1 MSEGTQEQVGF
12 RRWAVSDP
20 DLSAVITADDERV
33 TYGELFAEVNRIC
46 HGLRARGVGEG
57 DTVAVVMANSTALVA
72 AYLAAMQSG
81 IYLVTV
87 NYHLTAPE
95 IAHILEDSGA
105 KVVLCSARAE
115 AAVLAAAPPGVQVF
129 VDGGAGGHA
138 DGTDG
143 ADGATAGARPMAEL
157 TGGMPPTDPER
168 TPNGSLMMYT
178 SGTTGRPKG
187 VKRPLSGISADQGAL
202 TYAWLFKEFGM
213 SREAFAAWLV
223 SAPMYHS
230 ANLTPAIGALNWGGT
245 LVLMDGWT
253 PEGFL
258 RRVQEHG
265 VTGTSMVPTH
275 FQRLLRLPEEVRA
288 GFDVSSLR
296 YVLHGA
302 APCPVEVKRQIMDW
316 FGPVVYEYY
325 GSTEVGTT
333 IARPREWLDHPGTV
347 GRPASIS
354 TLKILDDDGAEV
366 PAGETGIVYM
376 RQGEDRVEYHN
387 DPGKTDG
394 SRRDG
399 LMTVWDVGHVDEDGF
414 LYITGRAAELILV
427 GGVNVYPAEIE
438 GALTGHPW
446 VADAG
451 VVGAPDP
458 DYGEVPV
465 AHVVLSDAAPDV
477 PSAVAALRDHLAGRL
492 AKPKLPAR
500 YLVHD
505 SLPRDPNGKLYKARL
520 ADAEEVSA

>member
-1 MSEGTQEQVGF
+1 MTEETQEQVGF
-12 RRWAVSDP
+12 RLWAVSDP
-20 DLSAVITADDERV
+20 DLCAIITAEDERI

-46 HGLRARGVGEG
+46 HGLRARGVNEG
-57 DTVAVVMANSTALVA
+57 DTAAVVMHNSAALAA

-81 IYLVTV
+81 LYLVTI
-87 NYHLTAPE
+87 NYHLTTPE
-95 IAHILEDSGA
+95 IAYILEDSGA
-105 KVVLCSARAE
+105 KVVLCSERVE
-115 AAVLAAAPPGVQVF
+115 ATVLAAAGPGVEVF
-129 VDGGAGGHA
+129 VDGTPEKARA
-138 DGTDG
+138 LPEL
-143 ADGATAGARPMAEL
+143 TAG
-157 TGGMPPTDPER
+157 MPATDPET

-187 VKRPLSGISADQGAL
+187 VKRRLSGVSADKGAL
-202 TYAWLFKEFGM
+202 TYVWLFNEFGM
-213 SREAFAAWLV
+213 HREAFASWLV

-230 ANLTPAIGALNWGGT
+230 ANITPAIGALNWGGT

-258 RRVQEHG
+258 QRVQKHR

-275 FQRLLRLPEEVRA
+275 FHRLLRLPDEVRDA
-288 GFDVSSLR
+288 ADVSSLR

-302 APCPVEVKRQIMDW
+302 APCPAEVKQAMLDW
-316 FGPVVYEYY
+316 FGPVIYEYY

-333 IARPREWLDHPGTV
+333 IARPREWLAHPGTV

-354 TLKILDDDGAEV
+354 TLKILDDAGREV
-366 PAGETGIVYM
+366 ATGETGIVYM

-438 GALTGHPW
+438 GALVAHEW
-446 VADAG
+446 IADAG

-458 DYGEVPV
+458 DYGEVPA
-465 AHVVLSDAAPDV
+465 AHIVLHDSAPDA
-477 PSAVAALRDHLAGRL
+477 STAVRAIQDHLAARL
-492 AKPKLPAR
+492 AGPKLPKA
-500 YLVHD
+500 YFVHAA
-505 SLPRDPNGKLYKARL
+505 LPRDPNGKLYKARL
-520 ADAEEVSA
+520 ADTGEVRA

>member
-1 MSEGTQEQVGF
+1 MTQETQEQVGF
-12 RRWAVSDP
+12 RLWAVSDP
-20 DLSAVITADDERV
+20 DLCAIITADDERV
-33 TYGELFAEVNRIC
+33 TYGELFAEVNRLC
-46 HGLRARGVGEG
+46 HGLRARGVNEG
-57 DTVAVVMANSTALVA
+57 DTVAVVMGNSAALAA

-81 IYLVTV
+81 LYLVTI
-87 NYHLTAPE
+87 NYHLTPPE
-95 IAHILEDSGA
+95 IAYIIEDSGA
-105 KVVLCSARAE
+105 EVVLCSARAVDT
-115 AAVLAAAPPGVQVF
+115 VLAAAGPGVEVF
-129 VDGGAGGHA
+129 VDGAGGAGGG
-138 DGTDG
+138 DGG
-143 ADGATAGARPMAEL
+143 RRARPLAEL
-157 TGGMPPTDPER
+157 TRGMPSTDPER

-187 VKRPLSGISADQGAL
+187 VRRPLSGISADQGSLA
-202 TYAWLFKEFGM
+202 YVWLFDEFGM
-213 SREAFAAWLV
+213 QREAFAAWLV

-230 ANLTPAIGALNWGGT
+230 ANITPAIGALNWGGT

-258 RRVQEHG
+258 ERVQKHR

-275 FQRLLRLPEEVRA
+275 FNRLLRLPEEARA
-288 GFDVSSLR
+288 RYDVSSLR

-302 APCPVEVKRQIMDW
+302 APCPVEVKHRILDW

-333 IARPREWLDHPGTV
+333 IARPHEWLAHPGTV

-354 TLKILDDDGAEV
+354 TLKILDDDGEEV
-366 PAGETGIVYM
+366 PVGRTGIVYM

-387 DPGKTDG
+387 DPGKTGG
-394 SRRDG
+394 SRRGG

-438 GALTGHPW
+438 GALLAHAW

-451 VVGAPDP
+451 VVGVPDP

-465 AHVVLSDAAPDV
+465 AHVVLDGAAPG
-477 PSAVAALRDHLAGRL
+477 PAAAVAAIRDDLAGRL
-492 AKPKLPAR
+492 AKPKLPKD
-500 YLVHD
+500 YVVHAA
-505 SLPRDPNGKLYKARL
+505 LPRDPNGKLYKARL
-520 ADAEEVSA
+520 ADTEEVSA

>member
-1 MSEGTQEQVGF
+1 MSEETQEQIGF
-12 RRWAVSDP
+12 RLWAVSDP
-20 DLSAVITADDERV
+20 GLYAIITADDEHI

-46 HGLRARGVGEG
+46 HGLRARGVNEG
-57 DTVAVVMANSTALVA
+57 DTVAVVMRNSAAMVA

-81 IYLVTV
+81 IYLVTI
-87 NYHLTAPE
+87 NYHLTTPE
-95 IAHILEDSGA
+95 IAYILEDSEA
-105 KVVLCSARAE
+105 KIVLCSERVE
-115 AAVLAAAPPGVQVF
+115 DTVLAAVRPGVEVF
-129 VDGGAGGHA
+129 VDGEAAH
-138 DGTDG
+138 
-143 ADGATAGARPMAEL
+143 ARPMAEL
-157 TGGMPPTDPER
+157 TDGMPATDPER
-168 TPNGSLMMYT
+168 TPHGSLMMYT

-187 VKRPLSGISADQGAL
+187 VKRPLSGISADKGAL
-202 TYAWLFKEFGM
+202 TYVWLFNEFGM

-230 ANLTPAIGALNWGGT
+230 ANITPAIGALNWGGT

-258 RRVQEHG
+258 RRVQEHR

-275 FQRLLRLPEEVRA
+275 FNRLLRLPAEVRD
-288 GFDVSSLR
+288 GCDVSSLR

-302 APCPVEVKRQIMDW
+302 APCSVEVKKQIMDW

-333 IARPREWLDHPGTV
+333 IARPQEWLDHPGTV

-354 TLKILDDDGAEV
+354 TLKILDRDGNEV
-366 PAGETGIVYM
+366 PVGGTGIVYM
-376 RQGEDRVEYHN
+376 RQGGDRVEYHN
-387 DPGKTDG
+387 DPDKTDG
-394 SRRDG
+394 SRRGD

-438 GALTGHPW
+438 SALLGHEW
-446 VADAG
+446 ISDAG
-451 VVGAPDP
+451 VVGLPDP
-458 DYGEVPV
+458 DYGEIPA
-465 AHVVLSDAAPDV
+465 AHIVLSDIAPDA
-477 PSAVAALRDHLAGRL
+477 STAVVAIREHLAGRL
-492 AKPKLPAR
+492 AGPKLPKK
-500 YLVHD
+500 YFVHT

-520 ADAEEVSA
+520 ADTEEVFA